1 MIKEVKLPELGENIE
16 VAMVVAVLVSPG
28 DRVQKEQA
36 VVEVETDKAN
46 VEIPCPYAGV
56 VKEVLVEE
64 GDEIK
69 VGQIVLTV
77 ETDESAVGEEEVKPE
92 TKDRRRQEEHAGM
105 TPEPEEPVLA
115 EESAAPEK
123 VEERP
128 EPEEEPE
135 PTRDEAAPDLPQENR
150 PEAVVPAAPAAR
162 RLAREL
168 GLDIAEVSGT
178 GPGGRISTDDVKEHA
193 RKIVAS
199 YERPVVRATSPAAAG
214 GPSQPALPDFSRW
227 GDIERQPMS
236 RVRRRTAESVAQSW
250 AVVPH
255 VTQAD
260 RADITELEELRKRWG
275 AKAEAVGG
283 KLTVTAILLKVV
295 ASSLRVHP
303 QLNASLDVANHEIIY
318 KKYIHMGVAVD
329 TEHGLL
335 VPVIRNVDK
344 KNVLEIAVELSDLSA
359 RARSKK
365 LKIEEMR
372 GASFTVT
379 NLGGLGTTYFSPII
393 AWPQGAILGVGRAL
407 NEAVWAGGQLRPRL
421 ILPLSLSYDHRMID
435 GADAARFLRWVAEA
449 LEQPLKL
456 VVEG

>member
-16 VAMVVAVLVSPG
+16 VATVVAVLVSPG
-28 DRVQKEQA
+28 DWVEKEQA
-36 VVEVETDKAN
+36 VVEVETEKAN
-46 VEIPCPYAGV
+46 VELPCPYAGV
-56 VKEVLVEE
+56 VKEVLVRE
-64 GDEIK
+64 GDNIK

-77 ETDESAVGEEEVKPE
+77 ETDESAAGGEEVKPE
-92 TKDRRRQEEHAGM
+92 TKERRRQEEHTGM
-105 TPEPEEPVLA
+105 TPEPEGP
-115 EESAAPEK
+115 ESAKGSEAPGK

-128 EPEEEPE
+128 EPEEERE
-135 PTRDEAAPDLPQENR
+135 PTRKEATPEER

-168 GLDIAEVSGT
+168 GLDIAEIRGT

-193 RKIVAS
+193 RKIVTS
-199 YERPVVRATSPAAAG
+199 CERPVVRATFPAAG
-214 GPSQPALPDFSRW
+214 GPSQPALPDYSRW

-236 RVRRRTAESVAQSW
+236 GVRRKTAESVAQSW

-260 RADITELEELRKRWG
+260 RADITELEELRKRWD
-275 AKAEAVGG
+275 AKAKAAGG

-303 QLNASLDVANHEIIY
+303 QLNASLDVANQQIIY

-335 VPVIRNVDK
+335 VPVIRDVDK
-344 KNVLEIAVELSDLSA
+344 KNVLEIAAELSDLSA

-365 LKIEEMR
+365 LKIEEIR

-407 NEAVWAGGQLRPRL
+407 NEAVWAGGEFRPRL

-435 GADAARFLRWVAEA
+435 GAEAARFLRWIAEA

>member
-16 VAMVVAVLVSPG
+16 VATVVAVLVSPG
-28 DRVQKEQA
+28 DWVEKEQA
-36 VVEVETDKAN
+36 VVEVETEKAN
-46 VEIPCPYAGV
+46 VELPCPYTGV
-56 VKEVLVEE
+56 VKEVLVKE

-69 VGQIVLTV
+69 VGQIILTV
-77 ETDESAVGEEEVKPE
+77 ETDESPVSEKGVKPE
-92 TKDRRRQEEHAGM
+92 PKERRRQEEHARM
-105 TPEPEEPVLA
+105 TPEPEERVAA
-115 EESAAPEK
+115 EESTVPERVK
-123 VEERP
+123 ERP
-128 EPEEEPE
+128 ETEEEPE
-135 PTRDEAAPDLPQENR
+135 PIREEATPEPRQEER

-178 GPGGRISTDDVKEHA
+178 GPGGRISTDDVKEHV
-193 RKIVAS
+193 RKIFTS
-199 YERPVVRATSPAAAG
+199 YERPVVRATSPAAG
-214 GPSQPALPDFSRW
+214 GPSPPALPDFSRW
-227 GDIERQPMS
+227 GEVERQPMS
-236 RVRRRTAESVAQSW
+236 TVRRKTAESVAESW
-250 AVVPH
+250 SVVPH

-275 AKAEAVGG
+275 AKAKAVGG

-318 KKYIHMGVAVD
+318 KRYIHMGVAVD

-344 KNVLEIAVELSDLSA
+344 KNVLQIAVELSDLSA

-407 NEAVWAGGQLRPRL
+407 NEAVWAGGEFKPRL